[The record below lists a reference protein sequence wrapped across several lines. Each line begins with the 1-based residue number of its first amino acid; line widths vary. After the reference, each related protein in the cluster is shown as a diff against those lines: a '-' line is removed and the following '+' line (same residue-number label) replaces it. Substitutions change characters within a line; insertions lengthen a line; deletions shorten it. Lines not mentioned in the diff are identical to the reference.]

1 MQQNFPPATAW
12 SSALIA
18 ALVGFGGTVALVV
31 QAMRTLGASVEQTG
45 SAVTALCL
53 GIAITGAALSLKLRM
68 PIVLAWST
76 PGAALLAASSPGL
89 SWPTALG
96 AFLLSGLMMVLLGL
110 IPVLG
115 RWAERIPSSIASAM
129 LAGVLLPFCLQL
141 FGLGAQDP
149 ALVGLVVMVF
159 LLARQWAPLYALLL
173 VLIAG
178 MALTLLRGDI
188 TALPPGAMFGV
199 LSPLAPEFAPSAIL
213 SLALPLF
220 LVTLVS
226 QNLPGLVVLRSAGY
240 SPKPGLLLFSTGI
253 ASMIAAPFGAH
264 AVNLA
269 AITAAICTGDEAH
282 ADRSRRW
289 IVGILY
295 AGFYLLLAI
304 FASTLVRVFLALPPT
319 VIMVLTGIALIPALT
334 GAIGNMLVEKSQRDA
349 AMVTFLATGS
359 GLSLFGL
366 GAAFWGLLAG
376 FVALAVKAMLAR
388 HTQKQQTS

>member
-1 MQQNFPPATAW
+1 MPQNFPPVTAW

-31 QAMRTLGASVEQTG
+31 QAMRTLGATVEQTG

-76 PGAALLAASSPGL
+76 PGAALLAASTPGL
-89 SWPTALG
+89 SWPSALG
-96 AFLLSGLMMVLLGL
+96 AFLLSGLMMALLGL

-178 MALTLLRGDI
+178 LALTLLRGDI
-188 TALPPGAMFGV
+188 TALPPGATFGV
-199 LSPLAPEFAPSAIL
+199 LSPLGPEFVPSAML

-240 SPKPGLLLFSTGI
+240 APKPGLLLFSTGI

-269 AITAAICTGDEAH
+269 AITAAICTGDEAY

-334 GAIGNMLVEKSQRDA
+334 GAIDHMLVEKSERDA
-349 AMVTFLATGS
+349 AIVTFLATGS

>member
-1 MQQNFPPATAW
+1 MQQKFPPVTAW

-31 QAMRTLGASVEQTG
+31 QALRTLGASAEQTG

-68 PIVLAWST
+68 PVVLAWST
-76 PGAALLAASSPGL
+76 PGAALLAATTPGL
-89 SWPTALG
+89 SWPVAVG
-96 AFLLSGLMMVLLGL
+96 VFVASGLMMTVLGL
-110 IPVLG
+110 VPVLG
-115 RWAERIPSSIASAM
+115 RWAERIPPSIASAM
-129 LAGVLLPFCLQL
+129 LAGVLLPFCLRL
-141 FGLGAQDP
+141 FELGAADP
-149 ALVGLVVMVF
+149 LLVMLVVAVF
-159 LLARQWAPLYALLL
+159 LVSRQRVPLYSLLL

-178 MALTLLRGDI
+178 MTLTLLRGDI
-188 TALPPGAMFGV
+188 SQLPPGPTFGA
-199 LSPLAPEFAPSAIL
+199 LSLQVPNFDARAIL

-240 SPKPGLLLFSTGI
+240 TPRPGSLLISTGI

-269 AITAAICTGDEAH
+269 AITAAICTSDEAH
-282 ADRSRRW
+282 ADRAQRW
-289 IVGILY
+289 IVGVIY

-304 FASTLVRVFLALPPT
+304 FAPTLVRVFLALPPA

-334 GAIGNMLVEKSQRDA
+334 SALENMLAAKSEHDA
-349 AMVTFLATGS
+349 AIVTFLATGS
-359 GLSLFGL
+359 GLTLFGL
-366 GAAFWGLLAG
+366 GSAFWGLVAG
-376 FVALAVKAMLAR
+376 FAALAVKALLAKR
-388 HTQKQQTS
+388 TLLQ